1 MLLPDECYNT
11 TRSLV
16 EQGALQKVDENLFRS
31 VGDTVIEVCCADC
44 HERKYWRQYLENFF
58 NYRHVLSL
66 NGGAISIS
74 EDSPLNINGE
84 EGRVFLRHI
93 EGAMNLKKTH
103 SIILSVHAP
112 CGLARS
118 NNVSML
124 EKLSLL
130 LKAADRIRDAFPDAN
145 VVKVFHVNYGE
156 AEDRVKNGMKTYV
169 LKRDPFKAYLAN
181 QHSMSA

>member
-1 MLLPDECYNT
+1 MLLPDECYKT

-44 HERKYWRQYLENFF
+44 HERKGWRQYLEVFF

-66 NGGAISIS
+66 NGGAISIA

-93 EGAMNLKKTH
+93 EGAIKLKGTQT
-103 SIILSVHAP
+103 IILSVHAP

-118 NNVSML
+118 NKVSML
-124 EKLSLL
+124 DKLYLL
-130 LKAADRIRDAFPDAN
+130 LKAADRVRSVFPNAN

-156 AEDRVKNGMKTYV
+156 SEDREKNGMKTYV
-169 LKRDPFKAYLAN
+169 LKREPFMAYLAN
-181 QHSMSA
+181 QYSMSA